1 MIKIYYFSGTGNARQ
16 VAHWF
21 SEVAIGRNVKAEVIN
36 IAKLP
41 SNKIVREEKQ
51 TLIGFCS
58 PTHGFNLPPITLKFL
73 FRFPRGNNSVF
84 IMNTRAGMKMGKFY
98 LCGISGLAQ
107 LLAALVLILKGYKVV
122 GMRPVDLPSNW
133 ISVHPG
139 LRNKVAASMFE
150 RCERNTRRFA
160 KDILNGK
167 RRYKALYDVIQDL
180 AVSPIAVL
188 YYFIGRFV
196 LAKSLVASHS
206 CTMCRLC
213 IQSCPVQAIKEI
225 DRRPYWTFKCESC
238 MKCMNTC
245 PERAIQVAHG
255 LVIGSLYLISTLG
268 MEFLYFSNI
277 HRIPPGVV
285 HDLFESRAF
294 EFIFSALLTLA
305 FIYLSY
311 RLFHFLMRYRP
322 FERLVIL
329 TSLTIYKFWRRYN
342 AKMI

>member
-1 MIKIYYFSGTGNARQ
+1 MES
-16 VAHWF
+16 
-21 SEVAIGRNVKAEVIN
+21 EVIN
-36 IAKLP
+36 IAKIQDKKRAP
-41 SNKIVREEKQ
+41 EEKR

-58 PTHGFNLPPITLKFL
+58 PTHGFNFPPITLKFL
-73 FRFPRGNNSVF
+73 FRFPRGNNPVF
-84 IMNTRAGMKMGKFY
+84 IMNTRAGMKIRKFHI
-98 LCGISGLAQ
+98 CGISGVAQ
-107 LLAALVLILKGYKVV
+107 LLAALILILKGYKIV

-139 LRNKVAASMFE
+139 LRKEVAASMFV
-150 RCERNTRRFA
+150 RCKRNTRRFA
-160 KDILNGK
+160 EDILDGK
-167 RRYKALYDVIQDL
+167 KRYRALYDVVQDL

-196 LAKSLVASHS
+196 LAKSLVASRA
-206 CTMCRLC
+206 CTMCGLC
-213 IQSCPVQAIKEI
+213 IQSCPVQAIREV

-238 MKCMNTC
+238 MKCINTC

-268 MEFLYFSNI
+268 MELLYFSGI
-277 HRIPPGVV
+277 RRIPPGVV
-285 HDLFESRAF
+285 HDLFENRAL
-294 EFIFSALLTLA
+294 EFIFSALLTLS

-311 RLFHFLMRYRP
+311 RLFHYLMRYRL

-342 AKMI
+342 AREI